1 MPYIVRKG
9 NQVEFIIQLS
19 DANGRSTT
27 PPSLKLLLLFTDE
40 SGQSAGFQVLTMSLR
55 GFVWVVVW
63 DSSTAPLGLTTLVV
77 LPPLGTL
84 APPDPIMRICTGV

>member
-9 NQVEFIIQLS
+9 NPVEFIIELF
-19 DANGRSTT
+19 DANGRSTQ

-40 SGQSAGFQVLTMSLR
+40 GGQSTGFQVLTMSLR

-63 DSSTAPLGLTTLVV
+63 DSSTAPLGLTTLLV
-77 LPPLGTL
+77 LPPLGTIT
-84 APPDPIMRICTGV
+84 PPDPIMRICTGV